1 MVKKNTKKG
10 SLIIILKENMLIEKL
25 SCDIE
30 LFNLCFLVS
39 PISLKAQSNNIKQ
52 LEEELRTIRLY
63 NVESK
68 MDKGHVNRWTLSS
81 ILDEEREWG
90 RKKEKLDGR
99 V

>member
-1 MVKKNTKKG
+1 MRSSRTVWKDEIIDRVLHMVKKNTKKG

-52 LEEELRTIRLY
+52 LKEELRTIRLY

-68 MDKGHVNRWTLSS
+68 MDKVT
-81 ILDEEREWG
+81 
-90 RKKEKLDGR
+90 
-99 V
+99 

>member
-39 PISLKAQSNNIKQ
+39 PISLKAQSNNIKKA
-52 LEEELRTIRLY
+52 RRRIKNY
-63 NVESK
+63 S
-68 MDKGHVNRWTLSS
+68 TL
-81 ILDEEREWG
+81 
-90 RKKEKLDGR
+90 
-99 V
+99 